1 MIKCSTDFIALR
13 IWCSSFLNDYIHFLR
28 DNFDLF
34 QPRGFSDVFFIV
46 TRSCWSSFVNW
57 FDFLFPR
64 SELPVSVFY
73 CEMFLRVTQSRSR
86 REPSSS
92 SSSSHLTCQNDIFI
106 QSIWCFCSARLHDG
120 HVSDDWIFKCWEWMI
135 FQPHDASCEE
145 SIIRSGTT
153 TATVGSL
160 TEPIQKLSQVY

>member
-86 REPSSS
+86 RESSS
-92 SSSSHLTCQNDIFI
+92 SSSSHLTCQNDIACMTDTSVMI
-106 QSIWCFCSARLHDG
+106 GSSSAEN
-120 HVSDDWIFKCWEWMI
+120 EWFFSHMMR
-135 FQPHDASCEE
+135 A
-145 SIIRSGTT
+145 
-153 TATVGSL
+153 VKNL
-160 TEPIQKLSQVY
+160 LSAPVPLQLQWAV

>member
-1 MIKCSTDFIALR
+1 MIKCSTDFVALR

-57 FDFLFPR
+57 FDFLSPS

-92 SSSSHLTCQNDIFI
+92 SSSSHLTCQNDIACMTDTSVMI
-106 QSIWCFCSARLHDG
+106 GSSSAEN
-120 HVSDDWIFKCWEWMI
+120 EWFFSHMMR
-135 FQPHDASCEE
+135 A
-145 SIIRSGTT
+145 
-153 TATVGSL
+153 VKNL
-160 TEPIQKLSQVY
+160 LSAPVPLQLQWAV